1 MPGALLGKGNTAE
14 VFLEGDHV
22 LKLYHAGVGPAGP
35 AAEMVAMAVAAE
47 HGLPVPE
54 VIGLLQRDGRWGIEM
69 SRAEGMPLAQF
80 AARGPELADGGLATL
95 VRLQV
100 AMHGVSDARL
110 PPLKPRLADRIGR
123 APHLG
128 AAQRVN
134 LLARLAALPDGQ
146 ALCHGDFHPFNLIG
160 AADGHV
166 TIIDWA
172 DATIGP
178 AAADAGRSY
187 LILLPVAPDLAQAYL
202 EAYVAGAGV
211 TRQAILD
218 WLPCVAAA
226 RLCEGIADQTDLLQ
240 GLAAR

>member
-1 MPGALLGKGNTAE
+1 MPGPLLGAGNMAE

-22 LKLYHAGVGPAGP
+22 LKLYRAGVGPAGP

-54 VIGLLQRDGRWGIEM
+54 AIALLQRDGRWGIEM
-69 SRAEGMPLAQF
+69 GRAQGVPLAHLG
-80 AARGPELADGGLATL
+80 AAGPAQVEGALAAM

-110 PPLKPRLADRIGR
+110 PPLKPRLADRIVR
-123 APHLG
+123 APNLG

-166 TIIDWA
+166 TIIDWP
-172 DATIGP
+172 DATMGP
-178 AAADAGRSY
+178 AAADACRSY

-202 EAYVAGAGV
+202 EAYAAGAGV

-218 WLPCVAAA
+218 WLPCLAAA